1 MILMMKYNQIM
12 EKIHVTP
19 EMLSRLQNGIDACL
33 NHQKRVRRYKI
44 AGIVAACLVLAVSG
58 TTMIHRSGIA
68 WGQGE
73 PKPPIVA
80 VGGVQEYASITQL
93 AESLSF
99 PLSVPAVL
107 PDGYA
112 FESAANQFGMAVVIY
127 SDGEQQIK
135 YCMGEGD
142 DALIGNHHTDSGHQ
156 IDANHAVLYDDT
168 NRGYTI
174 AEWQDDTY
182 SYCIISD
189 IPLSEELWSEMIES
203 VAPVDGATSD

>member
-1 MILMMKYNQIM
+1 MMRYNQIM

-19 EMLSRLQNGIDACL
+19 EMRFRLQNKIAASL
-33 NHQKRVRRYKI
+33 NRQMRVRRYKM
-44 AGIVAACLVLAVSG
+44 AGIAAACLVLVVSG
-58 TTMIHRSGIA
+58 TTIVHHRDTS
-68 WGQGE
+68 WGQGT
-73 PKPPIVA
+73 PKPPVVA
-80 VGGVQEYASITQL
+80 VGGVQEYSSITQL

-99 PLSVPAVL
+99 SLSVPAVL
-107 PDGYA
+107 PDGYV

-135 YCMGEGD
+135 YCMGEGNA
-142 DALIGNHHTDSGHQ
+142 ALIGNNHTDSGHQ

-189 IPLSEELWSEMIES
+189 IPLSEELWTEMIEG
-203 VAPVDGATSD
+203 VAPIDGAASD

>member
-1 MILMMKYNQIM
+1 MILMIKYNQIM
-12 EKIHVTP
+12 DRICVTP
-19 EMLSRLQNGIDACL
+19 AMLSRLQNEIAACL
-33 NHQKRVRRYKI
+33 DRKARVRRYQV
-44 AGIVAACLVLAVSG
+44 AGIAAACLVLVVSG
-58 TTMIHRSGIA
+58 TTIVRYSGTI
-68 WGQGE
+68 WGQGTPE
-73 PKPPIVA
+73 PPKVS
-80 VGGVQEYASITQL
+80 VGGVQEYASIAQL

-127 SDGEQQIK
+127 SNGEQQIK
-135 YCMGEGD
+135 YCMGEED
-142 DALIGNHHTDSGHQ
+142 AALIGNNHTDSGYQMDSH
-156 IDANHAVLYDDT
+156 HAVLYDDT

-189 IPLSEELWSEMIES
+189 IPLAEEIWSDMIAG
-203 VAPVDGATSD
+203 VAPAE